1 MHAVRCGYA
10 GMVMMMMVVVDV
22 MQLSRLSVWVSDTLV
37 IFDSLLFFHTKV
49 LMYTGDRDRY
59 RIRRPS
65 NTADWTSHLTAPAS
79 QLIVLK
85 GPDLASL
92 PLCHWSYLARDV
104 I

>member
-1 MHAVRCGYA
+1 
-10 GMVMMMMVVVDV
+10 MVMMVVDV

-65 NTADWTSHLTAPAS
+65 NTEADWTSHLTAPAIQHLNLLS
-79 QLIVLK
+79 
-85 GPDLASL
+85 
-92 PLCHWSYLARDV
+92 
-104 I
+104 

>member
-10 GMVMMMMVVVDV
+10 GMVMMVVVDV
-22 MQLSRLSVWVSDTLV
+22 MQLSRLSVGVSDTLV

-65 NTADWTSHLTAPAS
+65 NTADWTSHLTAPAIQHLNLLS
-79 QLIVLK
+79 RRVQIW
-85 GPDLASL
+85 PA
-92 PLCHWSYLARDV
+92 CHSV
-104 I
+104 IGHILLGT

>member
-10 GMVMMMMVVVDV
+10 GTMMMVVVDV

-85 GPDLASL
+85 GPDLATL
-92 PLCHWSYLARDV
+92 PLCHWSYLPGEV
-104 I
+104 MVT

>member
-10 GMVMMMMVVVDV
+10 GMMMVVVVVDI

-59 RIRRPS
+59 RIMIS
-65 NTADWTSHLTAPAS
+65 AS
-79 QLIVLK
+79 IK
-85 GPDLASL
+85 H
-92 PLCHWSYLARDV
+92 C
-104 I
+104 

>member
-1 MHAVRCGYA
+1 
-10 GMVMMMMVVVDV
+10 MVMMMVVVDI

-65 NTADWTSHLTAPAS
+65 NTADWSSHLTAPAS

-92 PLCHWSYLARDV
+92 PHCHWSYLAREV
-104 I
+104 MVT

>member
-10 GMVMMMMVVVDV
+10 GMVMMVVVDV

-85 GPDLASL
+85 GPDLATL
-92 PLCHWSYLARDV
+92 PLCHWSYLPGEV
-104 I
+104 MVT